1 MVPDMSAVL
10 FEQPYIELVNSYG
23 TEKITEL
30 EAFVMVFFQFI
41 TCSATY
47 LEVLGTL
54 PRLI

>member
-1 MVPDMSAVL
+1 MSAVL